1 MSALDCIERISKTSI
16 YKDLKY
22 CLVSE
27 DKIPYKI
34 DNTKASPNKIDDF
47 VNFDTLLTS
56 DYLLDKKGIGI
67 SVQFSNICG
76 VDIDHCFSVPNDFN
90 SGDARAVD
98 IFNLFK
104 DFSYIEFSFSGTG
117 MRILF
122 RTDDVIDYRLNY
134 LIKNSKNQVEYY
146 QPSYGEEKTSYR
158 YLTITGNTIVN
169 NSIEKPIKQADREKL
184 YIFLNKYM
192 KREKTLV
199 KTNENEIV
207 KDERSINELM
217 KKVKVL
223 LLKDYTFQDNWFKHA
238 PGSGSNESERDY
250 WLISTLY
257 NNVTKDPDKLIEIF
271 EKSDFYKSK
280 DSKHKYKWHNNNYRY
295 FKLIYENI
303 CSS

>member
-1 MSALDCIERISKTSI
+1 MSALDCIERLSKTSI
-16 YKDLKY
+16 YKDLRY

-34 DNTKASPNKIDDF
+34 DNTKASPNKIEDF
-47 VNFDTLLTS
+47 VDFNMLLTS
-56 DYLLDKKGIGI
+56 NYLLDKKGVGI

-76 VDIDHCFSVPNDFN
+76 VDIDHCFSTPNDFS
-90 SGDARAVD
+90 SGDARAID

-122 RTDDVIDYRLNY
+122 RTEDIVDYRLKY

-146 QPSYGEEKTSYR
+146 QPYYGDEKISYR
-158 YLTITGNTIVN
+158 YLTLTGNTIIDKD
-169 NSIEKPIKQADREKL
+169 IEKPIKQADRERL
-184 YIFLNKYM
+184 YLFLDKYM

-199 KTNENEIV
+199 KSSENEII
-207 KDERSINELM
+207 KDNRSIEDLM
-217 KKVKVL
+217 KKVRIL
-223 LLKDYTFQDNWFKHA
+223 LLKDYSFQDNWFKKA
-238 PGSGSNESERDY
+238 PGSNSNESERDY
-250 WLISTLY
+250 WLISELY
-257 NNVTKDPDKLIEIF
+257 HNVTKDPDRLIEIF

-280 DSKHKYKWHNNNYRY
+280 DYKHKYKWHNNNYRY

-303 CSS
+303 SSS